1 MSPHHR
7 APLFAAALSILLALS
22 ASAAAGRPFA
32 GGQFQ
37 GRIAYSADGNH
48 NVSRRLDG
56 VARRAGDLR
65 RGGSPRN
72 RLVHFDYNSILIAL
86 TNPEWEKTHAE
97 SVLGAARLH
106 GYDLARFFDDR
117 RDLDGA
123 IASLVRAINASTAD
137 DPLYFI
143 IAGPMEVP
151 QRALQQ
157 ADRARLPHVYCISH
171 SNWNDGFAAN
181 YQFRFTKRSVIEQ
194 GVHWVQIQDQNRR
207 LSFGRY
213 GTAAK
218 PAEFAPYFWMRD
230 STDPEGEVPLG
241 NARLVSTRPDPS
253 DAGMAWFLATGDEE

>member
-1 MSPHHR
+1 VPTATTTFPTTGWR
-7 APLFAAALSILLALS
+7 
-22 ASAAAGRPFA
+22 RP
-32 GGQFQ
+32 
-37 GRIAYSADGNH
+37 
-48 NVSRRLDG
+48 SRWRS
-56 VARRAGDLR
+56 
-65 RGGSPRN
+65 SPRRVSAKSARAF
-72 RLVHFDYNSILIAL
+72 RLQLQPSRF

-157 ADRARLPHVYCISH
+157 ADPRALPHVYCISH

-181 YQFRFTKRSVIEQ
+181 YQFPFSP
-194 GVHWVQIQDQNRR
+194 
-207 LSFGRY
+207 S
-213 GTAAK
+213 AA
-218 PAEFAPYFWMRD
+218 
-230 STDPEGEVPLG
+230 
-241 NARLVSTRPDPS
+241 
-253 DAGMAWFLATGDEE
+253 